1 MKTKLA
7 PSIELDFKPI
17 RERRRRARVKLS
29 CFILVRPL
37 EPEPEYFENII
48 LADESS
54 RNGLSFRTDNVLYC
68 ERMRLLVTYPYSLHP
83 NAINQEYIAEV
94 VRTKALADGRY
105 RVAVRLLTTAKLSIP
120 PSTKLRSSNLW
131 NVLWQRARVNG
142 NATKLEYACSA
153 NRSR

>member
-7 PSIELDFKPI
+7 PSLEGV

-131 NVLWQRARVNG
+131 NVLWQRA
-142 NATKLEYACSA
+142 
-153 NRSR
+153 